1 MRIKNKD
8 EELIMMKKMA
18 IALLCVALGSS
29 LYARD
34 GISES
39 RTFIGLELG
48 YVEVQGD
55 TRFEPQF
62 TGDYDVQFGVRLG
75 AEKEEWR
82 TTLIFDY
89 YDSGTN
95 DQSVQQGLMTIDY
108 YVLGNEDMFKP
119 YIGLNVGYGRY
130 ESIFIDES
138 TYLYGGQVGFV
149 VQIANKVNLD
159 LNYRY
164 SLTGGDLFDHV
175 GGVIFSVDYLF

>member
-1 MRIKNKD
+1 MV
-8 EELIMMKKMA
+8 KKIA
-18 IALLCVALGSS
+18 VALLCAALGTT
-29 LYARD
+29 LYAGD
-34 GISES
+34 GVSES

-55 TRFEPQF
+55 TIKPQF
-62 TGDYDVQFGVRLG
+62 IGDNDVQFGVRLG

-108 YVLGNEDMFKP
+108 YLINNQVFKP

-130 ESIFIDES
+130 ESTYVDES
-138 TYLYGGQVGFV
+138 TYLYGGQLGIV
-149 VQIANKVNLD
+149 VNVADRINLD

-164 SLTGGDLFDHV
+164 SLTGGELFDHV
-175 GGVIFSVDYLF
+175 GGIVFSADYLF

>member
-1 MRIKNKD
+1 MHILNKD
-8 EELIMMKKMA
+8 EEFMMKK
-18 IALLCVALGSS
+18 IVVALLCVVLGTT

-34 GISES
+34 GVSES

-55 TRFEPQF
+55 TLFAPQY
-62 TGDYDVQFGVRLG
+62 TGDYDVQFGIRLG

-89 YDSGTN
+89 YDSDTN
-95 DQSVQQGLMTIDY
+95 DQSVQQGLMTVDY
-108 YVLGNEDMFKP
+108 YVLGNENVVKP

-130 ESIFIDES
+130 ESTYVDES
-138 TYLYGGQVGFV
+138 TFLYGGQVGV
-149 VQIANKVNLD
+149 VVHAADMVNLD
-159 LNYRY
+159 LSYRY

-175 GGVIFSVDYLF
+175 GGIVFSVDYLF